1 MGKIYFTVGPSQIYP
16 TLPKHI
22 SEALKQDIP
31 SLNHRGAEFKKLYQD
46 LDQNL
51 KKLLGIPHN
60 YRILFTSSALEAMER
75 TILGTVEKNSYH
87 IITGSFGRAW
97 AKYAEE
103 LGKKVT
109 KVIPDDPSRHP
120 ERNSEGSNPYSSLY
134 TQNDIKDAELICITQ
149 NDTSTGIQIPME
161 EIYALKKKYPEKLIA
176 IDVVSSIPYVDID
189 YRKIDIIFFSV
200 QKGFGLP
207 AGLGV
212 MAVSP
217 GAIKKAERVKGKGIS
232 IGSYHSILNL
242 SEKYKTFQ
250 TPETP
255 NVLNI
260 FLLNKVCLD
269 LLKKG
274 IRKVREETDKK
285 YELISNFFENHKK
298 YSHAVK
304 DEKYRSKTT
313 IVINTEGD
321 TQKIREKL
329 SKKGFE
335 IGAGY
340 GENKDIQMRIAN
352 FPTQNLIN
360 LRKLLNNLK
369 F

>member
-1 MGKIYFTVGPSQIYP
+1 MKKIYFTVGPSQIYP
-16 TLPKHI
+16 TLPKHL

-31 SLNHRGAEFKKLYQD
+31 SLNHRGADFKKLYSD
-46 LDQNL
+46 LDSNL
-51 KKLLGIPHN
+51 KKLLGIPKN
-60 YRILFTSSALEAMER
+60 YEIFFTSSALEAMER

-87 IITGSFGRAW
+87 IITGSFGKAW

-103 LGKKVT
+103 LGKQ
-109 KVIPDDPSRHP
+109 VIKFEVDLSDLSVI
-120 ERNSEGSNPYSSLY
+120 RNSDFIDTPNFLKS
-134 TQNDIKDAELICITQ
+134 ELICITQ

-161 EIYALKKKYPEKLIA
+161 EIYFLKKKYPEKLIA

-189 YRKIDIIFFSV
+189 YSKIDITFFSV

-207 AGLGV
+207 AGLGIMV
-212 MAVSP
+212 VSP
-217 GAIKKAERVKGKGIS
+217 NALKKTKRLKDKGMS
-232 IGSYHSILNL
+232 IGSYHSLLNL
-242 SEKYKTFQ
+242 SEKYKSFQ

-274 IRKVREETDKK
+274 IQNVRKETDKK
-285 YELISNFFENHKK
+285 YDIISTFFNNHPKF
-298 YSHAVK
+298 SHSVK
-304 DEKYRSKTT
+304 DERYRSRTT
-313 IVINTEGD
+313 IVINTSGE
-321 TQKIREKL
+321 TQKIKQSL
-329 SKKGFE
+329 SKQGFE

-340 GENKDIQMRIAN
+340 GENKDTQLRIAN
-352 FPTQNLIN
+352 FPTQNLSD
-360 LRKLLNNLK
+360 LKKLLNL